1 MKKRKKK
8 TPNPLKNEV
17 LFLFWRA
24 GGYYAVFEECGKM

>member
-1 MKKRKKK
+1 MNEK
-8 TPNPLKNEV
+8 PLKNEV